1 VNPSPCARVRPELKA
16 FADGELSPLVRYRV
30 ARHLRVCPACQQELI
45 QMQQL
50 TEELR
55 TDEAPSALEPEL
67 RARILASAPTDEA
80 AQQREEARRRRIARK
95 KTVLALGA
103 ASLVGGLL
111 YVSAQNGDS
120 TSSVQSNLKQMELG
134 KVAAP
139 STDAASSPSAPEMS
153 GDKRAVASSASAGAP
168 ANALSPSPM
177 RSAADKGAVFAD
189 GHLKVREQDAQPFS
203 ETGDSLA
210 NRIRRAAP
218 AGSSAND
225 AETTIITH
233 SPYHPQTASSI
244 YVNGSAVLSDNSIV
258 PQNRAVH
265 REGSVAVA
273 VDNAE
278 DRSNDVQ
285 TLVKNAGGFVASNAL
300 ETGAGGRR
308 TATLDCRVPVAD
320 FEKLISKVG
329 SLGRVTAKSVNG
341 QDITAQIAG
350 SAARRAALAQ
360 ELAIAQA
367 RLNAK
372 EKAAKK
378 RDADQ
383 VFALRSDVR
392 EVRLQAAQARAQLE
406 TLRKYGD
413 TSTLWVSLQ
422 DTAPPKAAGLSNG
435 LGLGSSPVWSSFLA
449 NARIPFQLMLLV
461 LAYLPIWLPA
471 LIIWRKFGRKWL
483 TE

>member
-1 VNPSPCARVRPELKA
+1 VNPSLCARVRPELKA
-16 FADGELSPLVRYRV
+16 FADGELSPLARLQI
-30 ARHLRVCPACQQELI
+30 ARHLRLCPACQQELT

-55 TDEAPSALEPEL
+55 TEEAPSALEPEL
-67 RARILASAPTDEA
+67 RARILASAPTDDA
-80 AQQREEARRRRIARK
+80 ARQREDARRRRIARK

-111 YVSAQNGDS
+111 YVGVQNGGRAGAPISSSQGDQAT
-120 TSSVQSNLKQMELG
+120 TSDPGISSYFG
-134 KVAAP
+134 AAKAP
-139 STDAASSPSAPEMS
+139 ASDARDLEAIDRSASSSSFSAGTLRASPSA
-153 GDKRAVASSASAGAP
+153 GAASAP
-168 ANALSPSPM
+168 
-177 RSAADKGAVFAD
+177 VYAD
-189 GHLKVREQDAQPFS
+189 GHVKSLQSQAQINGAKDSFADRARRALPS
-203 ETGDSLA
+203 GDSVSA
-210 NRIRRAAP
+210 AAP
-218 AGSSAND
+218 LTATNSPSVSPSASGV
-225 AETTIITH
+225 II
-233 SPYHPQTASSI
+233 
-244 YVNGSAVLSDNSIV
+244 NGSPFLPDGSIV

-265 REGSVAVA
+265 REGSVAVS

-285 TLVKNAGGFVASNAL
+285 TLVKNAGGYVASNAL

-308 TATLDCRVPVAD
+308 TATLDCRVPVAG
-320 FEKLISKVG
+320 FESLISKIG
-329 SLGRVTAKSVNG
+329 TLGRVSAKSVNG

-350 SAARRAALAQ
+350 SAARRVALTK

-367 RLNAK
+367 RLDAK

-378 RDADQ
+378 RDAGQ
-383 VFALRSDVR
+383 IFELRSDVR

-422 DTAPPKAAGLSNG
+422 DAAAPKAAGLSGGFG
-435 LGLGSSPVWSSFLA
+435 LGGNPVWSSFLA